1 LAKGGIC
8 QILLTWRLWDKLHDV
23 RLMVVYTRKMK
34 MFNLIIKEM
43 IHRKM
48 SFLLSLLAIITAV
61 ALFISFFTAGQA
73 SKRETVK
80 LMLNMGFNLRI
91 IPNQTDMDKFWLTGV
106 SDHTMPDNYIQVLA
120 DSKNISYNHITAI
133 LHQKVIIRDKDV
145 ILTGLSS
152 EVIRSDKQNPMAFV
166 INPGSVYVGYEIAKN
181 MDIKKGDAID
191 IFGKNFRVEKTLAES
206 GSDDDIR
213 IYGNLNE
220 IQDITN
226 MKGKINEIKALEC
239 LCLIGDGDPVT
250 ALRAQVEKLIP
261 EAKVILI
268 RSLAETRQKQRTM
281 ADKYF
286 SFILPI
292 VLIVCAAWICAL
304 AMINVRDRKQEIGIM
319 RAIGYGSSRIA
330 FLFLG
335 KAILIGLI
343 GSAVG
348 FAVGTG
354 LAMQFGPDIFK
365 VTAKA
370 IKPSY
375 VMLLWSALAAPI
387 FAAISSFIPTMV
399 AVTQDPADTLKEE

>member
-1 LAKGGIC
+1 MK
-8 QILLTWRLWDKLHDV
+8 
-23 RLMVVYTRKMK
+23 VYTRKKK
-34 MFNLIIKEM
+34 MFGLIIKEM
-43 IHRKM
+43 IHRKL

-61 ALFISFFTAGQA
+61 ALFISFFTTGQA

-91 IPNQTDMDKFWLTGV
+91 IPKQTDMDKFWLTGV
-106 SDHTMPDNYIQVLA
+106 SDYAMPENYIQILS
-120 DSKNISYNHITAI
+120 DSKNISYNHITAM
-133 LHQKVIIRDKDV
+133 LHQKISWRDKDI
-145 ILTGLSS
+145 ILTGLSP
-152 EVIRSDKQNPMAFV
+152 ETIRSDKQNPMAFV
-166 INPGSVYVGYEIAKN
+166 INSGSVYVGFEVANK
-181 MDIKKGDAID
+181 MEIKKGDVID
-191 IFGKNFRVEKTLAES
+191 ILGKSLVVERCLAES

-220 IQDITN
+220 IQTILN

-239 LCLIGDGDPVT
+239 LCLLKPGEDPVT
-250 ALRAQVEKLIP
+250 VLRAQVEKMIP

-268 RSLAETRQKQRTM
+268 RSLADTRQKQRTM

-292 VLIVCAAWICAL
+292 VLIVCAAWICVL

-319 RAIGYGSSRIA
+319 RAIGYGSCKIA

-343 GSAVG
+343 GAAVG
-348 FAVGTG
+348 FAVGTE
-354 LAMQFGPDIFK
+354 LAMRFGPEIFK

-375 VMLLWSALAAPI
+375 IMLLWSILAAPA
-387 FAAISSFIPTMV
+387 FATISSFIPTMV
-399 AVTQDPADTLKEE
+399 AITQDPADTLKEE